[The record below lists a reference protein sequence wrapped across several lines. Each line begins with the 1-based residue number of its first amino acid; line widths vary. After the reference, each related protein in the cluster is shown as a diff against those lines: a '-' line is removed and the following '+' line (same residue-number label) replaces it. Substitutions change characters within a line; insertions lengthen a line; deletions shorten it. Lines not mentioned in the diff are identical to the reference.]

1 MPGKLRGT
9 AGALALALVAFGAHG
24 DAQQTP
30 APQQGSAAP
39 ADQQAPGGTPPNGQ
53 QPVFRAG
60 VNFVRVDVIVSSRNG
75 APITNL
81 TQNDFEV
88 LEDGKPQT
96 IQTFK
101 LIHLDGGVSE
111 PSGEPPRPIRTD
123 EDEQAEAA
131 RDDVRLFGIFLDDYH
146 VRRESS
152 MRVRDELAQFV
163 KNQLGPSDMVGIMY
177 PLESLDSVR
186 MTRDHAAIETALK
199 QFVGRKYDYD
209 PKNAF
214 EEKYAD
220 YPTETVE
227 RIRVQVA
234 LSALKAFIIHLGG
247 LKEAR
252 KALVLVSEGYTY
264 MVPPQM
270 RSDNAQ
276 VPNIESH
283 SSPLLGVNDP
293 NEQLAGFMA
302 DSQLDDDLRDIY
314 NTANRNNVAIYA
326 IDPRGLAGSD
336 FDIQDNINPQTGAQY
351 LQSTQNT
358 LRSLSEE
365 TEGRAIVNRND
376 LEPGLKQIVRD
387 ESAYYLIGYDSSS
400 APTDGKFHQITVRVK
415 RKDVQVRARS
425 GYWAITPENAAR
437 LKAPAKPAP
446 PPGVTKALVA
456 VDEPVRARVIDS
468 WLGTSR
474 GANGKTKVTFV
485 WRPTARPSVPGRP
498 VDADEMPAQVS
509 IMAVG
514 DDGAPY
520 YRGRVPEQLPK
531 SGSTAQAGARVSFEA
546 PPGPMHLRLE
556 VDSADQSVLDTEIRD
571 VTVPDLTASD
581 TVFGTPAVFRARTF
595 LELQKLKGDPQAVP
609 SVARTFSRT
618 ESLLVRVPVY
628 AAATPAV
635 TARLLN
641 REGDPMEDLK
651 VEAGPA
657 FDAPSQIEV
666 PLASFAPGDYV
677 MQISASAA
685 GGKPASEFVGFRVT
699 N

>member
-1 MPGKLRGT
+1 MAWKLRGT
-9 AGALALALVAFGAHG
+9 IGAVALAVVALGARG
-24 DAQQTP
+24 DAQQP
-30 APQQGSAAP
+30 APPPGPPAP
-39 ADQQAPGGTPPNGQ
+39 ADQQAPSAGPNAQ

-60 VNFVRVDVIVSSRNG
+60 INFVRVDVIVSSHNG

-81 TQNDFEV
+81 TQNDFQV

-101 LIHLDGGVSE
+101 LIHLDGGASE

-163 KNQLGPSDMVGIMY
+163 QKQLGPSDMVGIMY

-186 MTRDHAAIETALK
+186 MTRDHAAIEKALE
-199 QFVGRKYDYD
+199 QFTGRKYDYE

-252 KALVLVSEGYTY
+252 KALLLVSEGYTY

-276 VPNIESH
+276 VPGIESH

-293 NEQLAGFMA
+293 NEQLAGFLA
-302 DSQLDDDLRDIY
+302 GSQLDDDLRDIY
-314 NTANRNNVAIYA
+314 DTANRNNVAIYA

-336 FDIQDNINPQTGAQY
+336 FDIADNISSQIGGQY
-351 LQSTQNT
+351 LQQTQDT
-358 LRSLSEE
+358 LRSLSEQ

-376 LEPGLKQIVRD
+376 IAPGLKQIVSD
-387 ESAYYLIGYDSSS
+387 ESAYYLIGYDSSN
-400 APTDGKFHQITVRVK
+400 APTDGKFHQISVRVK
-415 RKDVQVRARS
+415 RPDVQVRARR
-425 GYWAITPENAAR
+425 GYWAITPGNAAR
-437 LKAPAKPAP
+437 LKAPARPGP
-446 PPGVTKALVA
+446 PPGVTQALAA
-456 VDEPVRARVIDS
+456 VDVPVRAHLIES

-474 GANGKTKVTFV
+474 GADGKTKVTFV
-485 WRPTARPSVPGRP
+485 WQPTPRPGVPGRTP
-498 VDADEMPAQVS
+498 DADDAPAQVS

-514 DDGAPY
+514 DDGTPY

-531 SGSTAQAGARVSFEA
+531 AGTPAPAGSRVSFDV
-546 PPGPMHLRLE
+546 PPGTMHMRLE
-556 VDSADQSVLDTEIRD
+556 VDSPDQSVLDTEVRD
-571 VTVPDLTASD
+571 VTVPDLTAPD

-595 LELQKLKGDPQAVP
+595 LELQKIKDDPQAVP
-609 SVARTFSRT
+609 AVARAFSRT

-628 AAATPAV
+628 AEASPAL

-641 REGDPMEDLK
+641 RDGEPMEDLK
-651 VEAGPA
+651 VEPGPA
-657 FDAPSQIEV
+657 PDAPSQIEV
-666 PLASFAPGDYV
+666 PLASLAPGDYV
-677 MQISASAA
+677 MEVSASA
-685 GGKPASEFVGFRVT
+685 GGTKPVSEFVGFRVT